1 MTDEPRPEIDPTEAF
16 QRVRSELSLLHSA
29 IEGLTAA
36 REKTPDYSTT
46 LGEMTERLHDLN
58 VRLHHIEHSRALALS
73 PVALAEEINAA
84 AGAVR
89 AQDRKMLSEAR
100 DALNR
105 SLGWINGM
113 INRGQAV
120 ERRTDRECMIGLG
133 GFAAG
138 LLLWSILPGVVV
150 RALPESWHAPEWAA
164 ARIMGM
170 DQAEAGK
177 RMIETAKQAKDRQGA
192 TPRE

>member
-1 MTDEPRPEIDPTEAF
+1 MTDEPTPEIDAAEAF

-36 REKTPDYSTT
+36 REKTPDYSAT
-46 LGEMTERLHDLN
+46 LGEMTERLSDLN

-84 AGAVR
+84 AGTVR

-100 DALNR
+100 DTLNR
-105 SLGWINGM
+105 SLGWINSM

-120 ERRTDRECMIGLG
+120 ERRIDREYMIGFG

-138 LLLWSILPGVVV
+138 VLLWSILPGAVV
-150 RALPESWHAPEWAA
+150 RSLPESWHAPEWMAA
-164 ARIMGM
+164 QMMGM
-170 DQAEAGK
+170 DKAEAGK
-177 RMIETAKQAKDRQGA
+177 RLVQAAEKADGQ
-192 TPRE
+192 

>member
-1 MTDEPRPEIDPTEAF
+1 MTDEPTPEIDPAEAF

-36 REKTPDYSTT
+36 REKTPDYSAT
-46 LGEMTERLHDLN
+46 LGEMAERLNDLN
-58 VRLHHIEHSRALALS
+58 VRLYHVENSRALSLS
-73 PVALAEEINAA
+73 PVALAEEINSA

-89 AQDRKMLSEAR
+89 AQDRKMLGEAR

-105 SLGWINGM
+105 SLGWINSM

-138 LLLWSILPGVVV
+138 ILLWSILPGVVV
-150 RALPESWHAPEWAA
+150 RALPESWHAPEWMAA
-164 ARIMGM
+164 QMMGM

-177 RMIETAKQAKDRQGA
+177 RMVETAEKADGK
-192 TPRE
+192 

>member
-1 MTDEPRPEIDPTEAF
+1 MTDEPAPEIDPADAF

-58 VRLHHIEHSRALALS
+58 VRLHHIENSRALALS
-73 PVALAEEINAA
+73 PIALAEEINAA

-105 SLGWINGM
+105 SLGWINSM

-120 ERRTDRECMIGLG
+120 ERRTQRERMIGLG
-133 GFAAG
+133 GFVAG
-138 LLLWSILPGVVV
+138 LLLWSILPGAVV

-164 ARIMGM
+164 ARIMGI

-177 RMIETAKQAKDRQGA
+177 RMIETAQRADG
-192 TPRE
+192 E

>member
-1 MTDEPRPEIDPTEAF
+1 MTDEPTPEIDAADALN
-16 QRVRSELSLLHSA
+16 RVRSQLTLLHSA

-36 REKTPDYSTT
+36 REKTPDYSPT

-73 PVALAEEINAA
+73 PVALAEEINVA

-89 AQDRKMLSEAR
+89 AQDRKMLGEAR

-120 ERRTDRECMIGLG
+120 ERRTDRECMIGFG
-133 GFAAG
+133 CFAAG
-138 LLLWSILPGVVV
+138 ILLWSILPGVVV
-150 RALPESWHAPEWAA
+150 RALPESWHAPEWMAA
-164 ARIMGM
+164 QMMGM
-170 DQAEAGK
+170 DKAEAGK
-177 RMIETAKQAKDRQGA
+177 RLVEAAEKADDQ
-192 TPRE
+192 